1 MTKNQNVPS
10 SQRVGNLSGY
20 QMIQE
25 ASEYVKK
32 HISKQPPVQRFF
44 SFMPTLL
51 TRVSPFHFKSR
62 TQLKDWPLVRLDSSD
77 GNSWGRMRVV
87 GELLIIFDE
96 TVLFCILALM
106 TEHKT
111 DAFET
116 NLTELCDMADIQ
128 PTTGNFNSIWTS
140 LQRLAGCRI
149 DLILSSG
156 KGKKK
161 KSMKEMTGSILS
173 FGDLDRSS
181 GKIRIGV
188 NPYFLEMYAE
198 SFVTNIDL
206 KFRSRLKDDVSK
218 AFYRFYQGQYENE
231 FSINLLKLADAVN
244 LDIHQDTGKLR
255 SKVRNGLR
263 ELKAKVYL
271 DSFEITKDNNVHI
284 SKNKNIGLNFNN
296 KILNTS
302 DIQHF

>member
-10 SQRVGNLSGY
+10 SQQAGKLSGY
-20 QMIQE
+20 QMVQE

-62 TQLKDWPLVRLDSSD
+62 AQLKDWPLVRLDSSD
-77 GNSWGRMRVV
+77 GDSWGRMRVV

-106 TEHKT
+106 TKHKT

-116 NLTELCDMADIQ
+116 NLTELCEMAEIAST
-128 PTTGNFNSIWTS
+128 PGNFNSIWTS
-140 LQRLAGCRI
+140 LQRLAGSRI

-161 KSMKEMTGSILS
+161 KSIKEMTGSILS

-206 KFRSRLKDDVSK
+206 KFRSSLKGDVSK
-218 AFYRFYQGQYENE
+218 AFYRFYQGQYESE
-231 FSINLLKLADAVN
+231 ISITLLKLAYAVN
-244 LDIHQDTGKLR
+244 LDITQEPGKLR
-255 SKVRNGLR
+255 SKIRNGLR
-263 ELKAKVYL
+263 ELETKGYL
-271 DSFEITKDNNVHI
+271 DSFEITKDHKIHI
-284 SKNKNIGLNFNN
+284 TKNKNLGLTYNN
-296 KILNTS
+296 KILNAS